1 MAMKKKNLPE
11 VVPELFEH
19 EQFGQ
24 FRFIKR
30 DDELWFV
37 ANDVCRVLGY
47 ANPRD
52 ALAKHVDD
60 DEKGVAKCDT
70 LGGVQTLAIINESG
84 LYSLIFG
91 STLPA
96 AKKFKRWVTHEVL
109 PSIRKY
115 GYYSVKPPEEEKIY
129 VEITGNEN
137 FNLFKKKYPEIDFEK
152 ALRRLGFTKIYDE
165 HGYYHEEDV
174 FLLRFNP
181 DDYEKISRDPLSI
194 SCIEKLPTSKN
205 NRISQTT
212 LQNKKIDA

>member
-96 AKKFKRWVTHEVL
+96 AKKFKR
-109 PSIRKY
+109 
-115 GYYSVKPPEEEKIY
+115 
-129 VEITGNEN
+129 
-137 FNLFKKKYPEIDFEK
+137 
-152 ALRRLGFTKIYDE
+152 
-165 HGYYHEEDV
+165 
-174 FLLRFNP
+174 
-181 DDYEKISRDPLSI
+181 
-194 SCIEKLPTSKN
+194 
-205 NRISQTT
+205 
-212 LQNKKIDA
+212 